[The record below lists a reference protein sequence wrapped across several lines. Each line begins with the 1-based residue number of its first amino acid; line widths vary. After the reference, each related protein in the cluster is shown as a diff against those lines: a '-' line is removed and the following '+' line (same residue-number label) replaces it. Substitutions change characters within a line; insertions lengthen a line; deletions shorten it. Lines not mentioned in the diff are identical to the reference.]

1 MFSAESFDVSTLNW
15 VKVEIDETLKQA
27 RIALEAYVENSDDQ
41 TQLQSCVSYLH
52 QVAGTL
58 QMVELQGSARFASE
72 AEKVAIALEKG
83 EVSEREHGY
92 EVLMR
97 AILQLPDYLESLLE
111 GKGDNPIVLLPL
123 LNELRECRGEKPLS
137 EAIFFAPDLSV
148 MPKAAAQPSRID
160 VKLAAQ
166 KLRPFYL
173 AALLKIL
180 RGEDNAG
187 PLKVLATVLEKLYS
201 VVVRPQT
208 RQWLWV
214 ARGFTEGLREG
225 GIELN
230 NPHKLVL
237 GNIDRLLK
245 QIVEAGEAG
254 VKPEHMI
261 VLIRTMLFQVAK
273 SSTNGPLLSELR
285 ESFHLDSLVPASVQ
299 SGQSLLGGFNAELK
313 RTVSADILEELARVK
328 ETFDIFVRSDHRDVA
343 SLTGIADSLGTMAET
358 LVLLRQDTLSD
369 ELRAQSSVLHR
380 IVRGDAAP
388 EDGTLM
394 GVAST
399 ILSVESTL
407 GDWGNSTPVEKA
419 DDVTGQVS
427 VNEIGQ
433 LAEAEHARV
442 VRQVMKE
449 SRDGV
454 IKVRE
459 AISQ

>member
-1 MFSAESFDVSTLNW
+1 MFSAEKFDVSTLNW

-41 TQLQSCVSYLH
+41 TQLQSCISYLH

-58 QMVELQGSARFASE
+58 QMVELQGSAQFASE
-72 AEKVAIALEKG
+72 AEQVAIALEKG
-83 EVSEREHGY
+83 EVSDREHGY

-97 AILQLPDYLESLLE
+97 AILQLPDYLESLL
-111 GKGDNPIVLLPL
+111 GGAGDNPIVLLPL
-123 LNELRECRGEKPLS
+123 LNELRDSRGEKPLS
-137 EAIFFAPDLSV
+137 EAIFFNPDLTV
-148 MPKAAAQPSRID
+148 MPRAAAQPSRID
-160 VKLAAQ
+160 VKTAAH
-166 KLRPFYL
+166 KLRPYYQ
-173 AALLKIL
+173 AALLKTL
-180 RGEDNAG
+180 RGEDSG
-187 PLKVLATVLEKLYS
+187 QLKVLGTVLEKLYS

-214 ARGFTEGLREG
+214 ACGFTEGLRDG

-230 NPHKLVL
+230 NPHKQLL
-237 GNIDRLLK
+237 GKIDQLLK
-245 QIVEAGEAG
+245 QIVESGEAG
-254 VKPEHMI
+254 VKSEHMA

-273 SSTNGPLLSELR
+273 SSTNGPLISELR

-380 IVRGDAAP
+380 IVRGDVAP

-407 GDWGNSTPVEKA
+407 GDWGNTTPVEKA
-419 DDVTGQVS
+419 DDITGQVS
-427 VNEIGQ
+427 VDEVGL

-449 SRDGV
+449 ARDGV
-454 IKVRE
+454 I
-459 AISQ
+459 